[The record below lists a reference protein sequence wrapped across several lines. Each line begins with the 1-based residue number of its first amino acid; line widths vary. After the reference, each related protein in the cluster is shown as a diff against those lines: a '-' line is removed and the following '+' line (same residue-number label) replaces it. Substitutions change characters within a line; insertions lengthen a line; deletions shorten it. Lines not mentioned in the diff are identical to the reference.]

1 MTRPVADLARPYARA
16 LYEAAVSRGAEERVA
31 QDLALLRDLWD
42 GESELAVPFLTHPLI
57 HARVKEAVLER
68 ALAPTLHPLT
78 LNLVRLLVR
87 RGKAILIPDLVPAF
101 FREEEERGRSLHVLA
116 HTARPLSSEERAVLQ
131 SRLGEALRR
140 TVLIEERV
148 DPHLLAGIELSVSG
162 RRVEASLQARLTEL
176 MAQLKG

>member
-1 MTRPVADLARPYARA
+1 MTMSATDVARPYARA
-16 LYEAAVSRGAEERVA
+16 LYEAATSRGAEERVA
-31 QDLALLRDLWD
+31 RDLAVLRDLWE
-42 GESELAVPFLTHPLI
+42 GGAELAVPFLTHPLI
-57 HARVKEAVLER
+57 HARVKEAALER

-87 RGKAILIPDLVPAF
+87 RGKAVLIPDLVLAF
-101 FREEEERGRSLHVLA
+101 FREEEERGRSLHVVV
-116 HTARPLSSEERAVLQ
+116 HTARPLSPEERAVLE

-140 TVLIEERV
+140 MVRIEERV
-148 DPHLLAGIELSVSG
+148 DPRLLAGIELAVSG